1 MEALEL
7 YREESKKL
15 EQHKAACEAAGK
27 QVFNIFHATWAWECD
42 VMSCSEDL
50 LFC

>member
-27 QVFNIFHATWAWECD
+27 EVRSIFNTKSDWECD
-42 VMSCSEDL
+42 VMLRRSTML
-50 LFC
+50 LG